1 MFRLAA
7 ALLTR
12 PLGFSDPILY
22 CIVLVLTD
30 VSVHLQCD
38 EKTAQKQNTTAFRFF
53 KNIFTLRYCFLFFV
67 LNVYNL
73 IFK

>member
-38 EKTAQKQNTTAFRFF
+38 EKTAQKQNTTAF
-53 KNIFTLRYCFLFFV
+53 KNIFTLRYCFFCFLFV